1 MSKNY
6 NLSRNDV
13 AKMLKCCK
21 MHVSNLVRRGEL
33 HPIDISTPG
42 SWYKRLRFCSDDII
56 SFINRR
62 KKIKSRQTSNE

>member
-6 NLSRNDV
+6 NLSRKDV
-13 AKMLKCCK
+13 AKMLGCCK
-21 MHVSNLVRRGEL
+21 MHVSNLVRRREL

-56 SFINRR
+56 AFRNR
-62 KKIKSRQTSNE
+62 KKVNQNKEDE